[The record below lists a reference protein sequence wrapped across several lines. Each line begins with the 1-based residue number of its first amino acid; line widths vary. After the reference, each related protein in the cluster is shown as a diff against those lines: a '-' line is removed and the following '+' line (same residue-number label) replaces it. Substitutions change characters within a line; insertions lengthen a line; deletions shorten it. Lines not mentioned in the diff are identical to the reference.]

1 MSTKSRFCSLCDV
14 LVDVWINPH
23 DNLTV
28 ANPDYRLNWL
38 QSVRALRTRR
48 GLEEPFITG
57 VGWLDIEGDV
67 ISPLEYDSSYHDYEP
82 QQDLHHDFATHQVG
96 YPQRIPAE
104 YWCYVIHDACWELL
118 RDRVDRRH
126 RVSAN
131 NLARH
136 LFALLFNTPINAE
149 SETLAPGHDY
159 GHASQ
164 FHPRAGELDNRYF
177 TRVNSTSYSF
187 ITGDITEKFVPDE
200 ESLED
205 EVKFLQACFLPS
217 SSVIHRE
224 YSEPDPFLL
233 LPRELIVLVLIHL
246 PSRDIC
252 NLRLASRYAADL
264 SSPKLLDQMFW
275 SSRFDPDFEMGF
287 VFAGPSNPRPGEPAD
302 WRTLYLK
309 VKVALKSDLFHGLRN
324 RRRIWHVF
332 QHMTDALYV
341 RLENDP
347 CLDEPP
353 YHNPAHFPRQT
364 AFAEA
369 SLHPDN
375 IDTTKPLSLS
385 CRLFKRQD
393 FLWPRHASSVPKRLR
408 ASFVYSNG
416 KLYISGFRLLGAY
429 PTSLVYCK
437 AGFIN
442 LRNEQE
448 ISLEPHS
455 SVICIE
461 AAMEAKGLIG
471 LRLHIRGSQS
481 LYAVSVGDMELVDPR
496 SGICMLTPD
505 CNTECVGFHLA
516 LDACK
521 IISVSLIED
530 PAVNAAPSTEKVD
543 PIDIWNP
550 SIPKVFPEWRFI
562 PCSPQHF
569 NLCLNMNFG
578 GTNGGLLRSLTRI
591 DAFMGKYPS
600 VLTGILFSYIDGSER
615 FYGRKSFRNNAND
628 LGETPAIRKGFPIDG
643 PRGEVITKITV
654 DYRANRIEAI
664 TIATSLGRE
673 EQFRLHGREP
683 TEGVEQNS
691 YVLQAEP
698 GKCFETFYAK
708 IQSPLGHFQN
718 FSAQCRVINL
728 NAPLSSPEKLDV
740 THHIPL
746 SSENLAPAEDML
758 TYPGGFAITTADLSR
773 LRRIR
778 VSVRNI
784 KDVSSSRCITGLWFE
799 YHDSTIPT
807 IVGQW
812 VEEGGSFEIPPGDR
826 ISEVITWHDH
836 ANQHDEVKYG
846 PLKKLKFRTIHGII
860 REFEECHVGAEICLE
875 YRENAYETLSSIL
888 WGYNHEWDYIRVF
901 YTPKG
906 DKPGSRL
913 LMGSAS
919 YSPPSWSVAQRVFM
933 RDTYEDG
940 SPNPVIGIQAKF
952 RKVTGEIVGLCFIY
966 EDGRSQTLGIGGT
979 RPNRILYM
987 NFLTISGRK
996 IEFSRASVERMSS
1009 RVLNRTIYILDR
1021 SYPDQHSVVGANL
1034 YQVPEGAGALAGFWA
1049 MPRRH
1054 EDLRYGRFG
1063 PIFESHNEDV

>member
-1 MSTKSRFCSLCDV
+1 MPTKSRFCPLCDV

-82 QQDLHHDFATHQVG
+82 EQDLHHDFATHQVG
-96 YPQRIPAE
+96 YPQPIPVE

-164 FHPRAGELDNRYF
+164 FHPRSRKLDNRYF

-187 ITGDITEKFVPDE
+187 ITGDITEEFVPDE

-217 SSVIHRE
+217 PSVIHRE

-309 VKVALKSDLFHGLRN
+309 VV
-324 RRRIWHVF
+324 
-332 QHMTDALYV
+332 Q
-341 RLENDP
+341 
-347 CLDEPP
+347 
-353 YHNPAHFPRQT
+353 
-364 AFAEA
+364 
-369 SLHPDN
+369 
-375 IDTTKPLSLS
+375 
-385 CRLFKRQD
+385 
-393 FLWPRHASSVPKRLR
+393 
-408 ASFVYSNG
+408 
-416 KLYISGFRLLGAY
+416 
-429 PTSLVYCK
+429 
-437 AGFIN
+437 
-442 LRNEQE
+442 
-448 ISLEPHS
+448 
-455 SVICIE
+455 
-461 AAMEAKGLIG
+461 
-471 LRLHIRGSQS
+471 
-481 LYAVSVGDMELVDPR
+481 
-496 SGICMLTPD
+496 
-505 CNTECVGFHLA
+505 
-516 LDACK
+516 
-521 IISVSLIED
+521 D

-550 SIPKVFPEWRFI
+550 SIPKVFPEWCFI
-562 PCSPQHF
+562 PCPPQNF

-591 DAFMGKYPS
+591 DAFMGKYRS

-615 FYGRKSFRNNAND
+615 FYGRKSFRNNVND

-654 DYRANRIEAI
+654 DHRANRIEAI
-664 TIATSLGRE
+664 AITTSLGRE
-673 EQFRLHGREP
+673 EQFRLYGRES
-683 TEGVEQNS
+683 TQGVEPNS

-698 GKCFETFYAK
+698 GMCFETFYAK

-718 FSAQCRVINL
+718 FSAQCRPINL
-728 NAPLSSPEKLDV
+728 DTPLSSPEKLDV

-746 SSENLAPAEDML
+746 SSEILAPAEDML

-784 KDVSSSRCITGLWFE
+784 KDVSSSRCITGLWLE
-799 YHDSTIPT
+799 YHDSTMPT

-812 VEEGGSFEIPPGDR
+812 VEESGSFEIPPGDR

-836 ANQHDEVKYG
+836 ANQHNEVKYG
-846 PLKKLKFRTIHGII
+846 PLKKLKFRTTHGII
-860 REFEECHVGAEICLE
+860 KEFEECHGGAEICLE
-875 YRENAYETLSSIL
+875 YRENAYETLVSPTSYENCLESSIL
-888 WGYNHEWDYIRVF
+888 WGYNHEWDHIHAF
-901 YTPKG
+901 YTPKV
-906 DKPGSRL
+906 DKAGSRL

-987 NFLTISGRK
+987 NFLTTSGRK

-1063 PIFESHNEDV
+1063 PIFESHNEDA